1 MTAVVEGNKHPITQN
16 KMSTNTIAQT
26 QTTVQANTNRVKVY
40 EYALTV
46 VNPIDNDTQKL
57 TAAFSFLPAFED
69 WQNWLF
75 GWNSCGYSL
84 QSPPQLI
91 HTL

>member
-1 MTAVVEGNKHPITQN
+1 
-16 KMSTNTIAQT
+16 MSTNTIAQT

-46 VNPIDNDTQKL
+46 VNPIDNDVQKL
-57 TAAFSFLPAFED
+57 TAAFSFLPTLED

-75 GWNSCGYSL
+75 GWNSCDYSL